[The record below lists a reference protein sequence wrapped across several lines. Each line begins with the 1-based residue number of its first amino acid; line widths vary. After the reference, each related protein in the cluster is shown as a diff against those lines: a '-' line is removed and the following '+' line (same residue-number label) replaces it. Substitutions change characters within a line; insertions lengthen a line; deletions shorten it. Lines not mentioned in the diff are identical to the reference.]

1 MAYVLDKYFDGI
13 TMSVHFK
20 EGTSLKAKKG
30 MPGNWKLIEI
40 RKSSLKQTEIK
51 KIIDTILD
59 EAKHKEN
66 AFVEIDKRYSKVLQ
80 IGPYRIVLVMPPL
93 SNTYEVTAARPLKK
107 LSMDD
112 YDISGPLRNRFSKR
126 CEGIL
131 IAGRPGE
138 GKSTF
143 AQALIEFYANQNKI
157 IKTIEAPRDLQVP
170 ESVTQYSLF
179 HSSLS
184 EIHDILLLSRPDY
197 TVFDEVRNRDDFEL
211 FKDLRLT
218 GIGMIGVIHGSKP
231 IDAIQR
237 FVGKI
242 ELGMIPEIIDTLI
255 FIEKGRIQRVYDL
268 HLTVKVPY
276 GMHDDD
282 LARPIVVVSDFENG
296 INEYEMYSFGE
307 EIVVLPL
314 KSDQWS
320 VTSGQRKEKEF
331 HLTRELGKE
340 LFPRFIRDKK
350 GFRFIFDQQLEAII
364 EFEDG
369 RIFTLSPNRSGY
381 VKIGKKGKLP
391 ELLRRKKFRVFQTV

>member
-1 MAYVLDKYFDGI
+1 MISILDKYFDEQ
-13 TMSVHFK
+13 TMSVHLK
-20 EGTSLKAKKG
+20 EGASIVAKKG
-30 MPGNWKLIEI
+30 MPGNWQLEEIRTKTVSVLEMKKLIDALLEEV
-40 RKSSLKQTEIK
+40 KTQ
-51 KIIDTILD
+51 DT
-59 EAKHKEN
+59 
-66 AFVEIDKRYSKVLQ
+66 AFIEIDKKLSKVLQ
-80 IGPYRIVLVMPPL
+80 IGLYRIVIVMPPL
-93 SNTYEVTAARPLKK
+93 SNSYEITAARPLKK
-107 LSMDD
+107 LTLAE
-112 YDISGPLRNRFSKR
+112 YDISPKLEHRFAKR
-126 CEGIL
+126 CEGVL

-143 AQALIEFYANQNKI
+143 AQALIEFYAHQQKI

-170 ESVTQYSLF
+170 ENVTQYSLF

-218 GIGMIGVIHGSKP
+218 GIGMIGVIHGSRP

-242 ELGMIPEIIDTLI
+242 ELGMIPEIIDTLV
-255 FIEKGRIQRVYDL
+255 FIEKGKIQKVYDL
-268 HLTVKVPY
+268 KLTVKVPH

-282 LARPIVVVSDFENG
+282 LARPVVLVSDLESG
-296 INEYEMYSFGE
+296 RAEYEMYSFGE

-314 KSDQWS
+314 HTQNDQFKK
-320 VTSGQRKEKEF
+320 QDRF
-331 HLTRELGKE
+331 HHEEQSLGEE

-350 GFRFIFDQQLEAII
+350 GFRFVFNEADLDAVIQ
-364 EFEDG
+364 FEDG
-369 RIFTLSPNRSGY
+369 YTFSLSPNSSGY

-391 ELLRRKKFRVFQTV
+391 ELLRRKKFRIFRAV